1 MAGKIENLRPAT
13 HNDQIK
19 GGKARARQRREQKE
33 MKEALRALLDMPMGK
48 GRLNDFNNIAEAKGR
63 NITLQE
69 AILLSQALKAAN
81 GDTQAATFIRDT
93 SGNKPNDK
101 IEVGRMPVPI
111 IIDDI
116 PGGHLVGG
124 PGIIINDIP
133 RDA

>member
-13 HNDQIK
+13 HNDQIA

-48 GRLNDFNNIAEAKGR
+48 GRLHDFHSINEAEGR

-101 IEVGRMPVPI
+101 IEVGAMPAPL

-116 PGGHLVGG
+116 PL
-124 PGIIINDIP
+124 N
-133 RDA
+133 A